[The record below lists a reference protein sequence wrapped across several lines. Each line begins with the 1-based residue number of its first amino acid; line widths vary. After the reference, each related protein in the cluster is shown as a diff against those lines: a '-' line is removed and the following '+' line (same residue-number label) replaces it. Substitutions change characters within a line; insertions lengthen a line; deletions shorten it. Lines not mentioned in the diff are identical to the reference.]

1 MCLIKS
7 DYMKKYLLVYITI
20 LLYGCN
26 NINVIDW
33 KFDNYQKIKSLEE
46 KLYAGRIQDVDT
58 LCINGFK
65 WGMSEDEVLESVL
78 HNGMSKGIYP
88 NRPTYS
94 NITLFGKKHEV
105 TIEYGFDSTKLLRS
119 IIIHFYKKC
128 DDNKVLD
135 ECLKG
140 FGDKCVNVRINKDEG
155 YYLWYYGNQEIK
167 YSYGGLKGKKLM
179 LSDAS
184 YLNPIFGFDD
194 SIINILDKVYSRLAN
209 KDSSYLNKFEQSIS
223 IDEKEWLSRYINDF
237 GNVYI
242 KFSYSENSELPG
254 YIWFDGRQYIEVAGG
269 YLHTYISSR
278 NDILAK
284 NTTYR
289 INQKGKIYVKDTING
304 NNVINDKATSYYGY
318 PSYFCVTKL
327 DEVSVLDS
335 IKGWVK
341 IRHKKFPQNCGW
353 VLSDYVCLKE
363 KTMEEIAEDRVR
375 FSNYRN
381 SIQISNYGEI
391 YNSDDEYN
399 KSILRERNL
408 RDNNFERE
416 ADLEKRDRR
425 NRLKG
430 TSSGYSTDP
439 NYTPT
444 ISNKGKYHTIDGKKK
459 QIQYQGS
466 SEQKRDLDMIDE
478 YMRMHPDF

>member
-1 MCLIKS
+1 
-7 DYMKKYLLVYITI
+7 MKKYLLVCIVAF
-20 LLYGCN
+20 LYGCN
-26 NINVIDW
+26 NIKTIDRE
-33 KFDNYQKIKSLEE
+33 FNNYHKIRSLEE
-46 KLYAGRIQDVDT
+46 NLYTERMQNVDT

-65 WGMSEDEVLESVL
+65 WGMTKDEVLESVL
-78 HNGMSKGIYP
+78 HNGISKGIYP
-88 NRPTYS
+88 NKPTYS

-119 IIIHFYKKC
+119 IIIHFYK
-128 DDNKVLD
+128 DNILG
-135 ECLKG
+135 ECLKSL
-140 FGDKCVNVRINKDEG
+140 GDKCINVRINKYEG
-155 YYLWYYGNQEIK
+155 YYLWYYGNQEVK
-167 YSYGGLKGKKLM
+167 YSYGVLKGNNLM

-194 SIINILDKVYSRLAN
+194 SIINILDKVYSQLAN
-209 KDSSYLNKFEQSIS
+209 KDSSYLNRFEQSIS

-242 KFSYSENSELPG
+242 KFSYSTNSDLPG
-254 YIWFDGRQYIEVAGG
+254 YIWFDGREYIKVPGS
-269 YLHTYISSR
+269 YLHTYILSR
-278 NDILAK
+278 NDLLAE

-289 INQKGKIYVKDTING
+289 INQEGKIYVKDTING

-335 IKGWVK
+335 MQGWVK
-341 IRHKKFPQNCGW
+341 IRHKKFSKNCGW
-353 VLSDYVCLKE
+353 VLSDYVCLEE

-375 FSNYRN
+375 FSNYRRVRFSNYRN
-381 SIQISNYGEI
+381 SIQVSNYGEI

-430 TSSGYSTDP
+430 VSSGYSTDP

-478 YMRMHPDF
+478 YMRTHPDF